1 MSVDT
6 DVSATVLALPSPRPN
21 HVPTLAPQRATS
33 TLEDGRRRL
42 AAHAARRVE
51 GIDAEDLV
59 QDAAEG
65 GVSNLCFG
73 GEDGRTLL
81 LLSETKAYAVQMRVR
96 GALI

>member
-1 MSVDT
+1 MPHGVSGVNVSVDT

-65 GVSNLCFG
+65 AEL
-73 GEDGRTLL
+73 
-81 LLSETKAYAVQMRVR
+81 R
-96 GALI
+96 GALL